1 MFVRG
6 IKQIGEKFARVV
18 AQRGPDYQAGI
29 ENPRRDQATAAAAAE
44 PQYEAGVQAAIAE
57 KRFGKGVRKA
67 GSGKW
72 AKGAREK
79 GVARWPAGVAAAQP
93 DYEAGFE
100 PYRSA
105 LERTELP
112 PRRAKRDPSNLMR
125 VQKVVETMI
134 ATAKAGGAR

>member
-44 PQYEAGVQAAIAE
+44 PLYEAGVTAGMAE

-67 GSGKW
+67 GSAKW
-72 AKGAREK
+72 QRGAREK

-100 PYRSA
+100 PFRSA

-112 PRRAKRDPSNLMR
+112 PKRAKRDPANIQR
-125 VQKVVETMI
+125 VQKVVDTMI
-134 ATAKAGGAR
+134 ATAKAGGGR

>member
-6 IKQIGEKFARVV
+6 IKAIGEKFARVV

-44 PQYEAGVQAAIAE
+44 PLFEAGIQAAIAE

-67 GSGKW
+67 GSEKW
-72 AKGAREK
+72 KRGAREK
-79 GVARWPAGVAAAQP
+79 GVARWPVGVAAAQP
-93 DYEAGFE
+93 DFEAGFG
-100 PYRSA
+100 PYRDA

-112 PRRAKRDPSNLMR
+112 PRRAKRDPANLQR

-134 ATAKAGGAR
+134 ATARAGAGK